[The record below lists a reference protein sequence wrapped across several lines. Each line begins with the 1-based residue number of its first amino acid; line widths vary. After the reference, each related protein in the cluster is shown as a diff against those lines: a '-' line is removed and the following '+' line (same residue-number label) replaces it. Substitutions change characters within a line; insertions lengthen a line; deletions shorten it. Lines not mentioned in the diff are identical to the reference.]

1 MSHVTSLRATQA
13 FALFL
18 FVICCLPFL
27 LGCSNHSGSS
37 QPANTATVTS
47 SSSSQS
53 PNLSLAD
60 RLQNYIDG
68 LDTDNRAGIAVAVVQ
83 NGEVLFQAAKGMA
96 NTLEDIPLTINTGFR
111 TASIS
116 KTFTAIAVMQLV
128 EAGQIN
134 LRASIHDYIPE
145 LPASWSAITVS
156 MLLTHSSGIID
167 LLNDDGLY
175 ARIGGMTNSDLT
187 TYFQENPTLEF
198 TPGFR
203 SEYSNTGYMML
214 ALIIE
219 RASNIAFGEYMQ
231 RFVFEPAGMYDSYI
245 NDEKHP
251 LEDYDTLNH
260 ASRTTIWGQTYYLV
274 GSMGQVSSVDD
285 FVQFFAALEN
295 GQLLSDE
302 SLTQLI
308 AHRST
313 VLGSTSYGYGVMR
326 GNGSYGHGGSLD
338 GFQTDFR
345 IRTDGSLSYV
355 ILTNSG
361 GRTRGYLEQVLRIVG
376 ES

>member
-1 MSHVTSLRATQA
+1 
-13 FALFL
+13 
-18 FVICCLPFL
+18 
-27 LGCSNHSGSS
+27 
-37 QPANTATVTS
+37 
-47 SSSSQS
+47 
-53 PNLSLAD
+53 
-60 RLQNYIDG
+60 
-68 LDTDNRAGIAVAVVQ
+68 
-83 NGEVLFQAAKGMA
+83 
-96 NTLEDIPLTINTGFR
+96 
-111 TASIS
+111 
-116 KTFTAIAVMQLV
+116 
-128 EAGQIN
+128 
-134 LRASIHDYIPE
+134 
-145 LPASWSAITVS
+145 

-167 LLNDDGLY
+167 LLNDDSLY

-187 TYFQENPTLEF
+187 TYFQENPSLEF

-251 LEDYDTLNH
+251 LEDDDTLNH
-260 ASRTTIWGQTYYLV
+260 ASRTTFWGQTYYLV

-285 FVQFFAALEN
+285 FVQFFAALDS

-355 ILTNSG
+355 ILTNGG
-361 GRTRGYLEQVLRIVG
+361 GRTRGYLEQVLRILG

>member
-1 MSHVTSLRATQA
+1 MSPVTPLRSIHT
-13 FALFL
+13 FALFNFAISCLL
-18 FVICCLPFL
+18 FT
-27 LGCSNHSGSS
+27 LGCSKDSGSS
-37 QPANTATVTS
+37 PPADTTALTS
-47 SSSSQS
+47 NSSSQS
-53 PNLSLAD
+53 QNLSLAD
-60 RLQNYIDG
+60 RLQNYIDS
-68 LDTDNRAGIAVAVVQ
+68 LDTDDRAGIAVAVVQ
-83 NGEVLFQAAKGMA
+83 DGEVTYQGAKGMA

-116 KTFTAIAVMQLV
+116 KTFTAIAVMQLM
-128 EAGQIN
+128 ETGQVNISS
-134 LRASIHDYIPE
+134 SIHEYIPE
-145 LPASWSAITVS
+145 LPASWSDITVS
-156 MLLTHSSGIID
+156 MLLTHRSGIID

-175 ARIGGMTNSDLT
+175 ARIGGMTNNSLT

-198 TPGFR
+198 APSYQ

-214 ALIIE
+214 ALIVE
-219 RASNIAFGEYMQ
+219 RASGVAFGEYMQ
-231 RFVFEPAGMYDSYI
+231 RFVFEPADMYDSYI

-251 LEDYDTLNH
+251 LEDDDALNH
-260 ASRTTIWGQTYYLV
+260 ASRATFWGQTYYLV
-274 GSMGQVSSVDD
+274 GSMGQVSSVND
-285 FVQFFAALEN
+285 FVQFFAALDS

-302 SLTQLI
+302 SFTQLI

-355 ILTNSG
+355 ILTNG
-361 GRTRGYLEQVLRIVG
+361 GSRTRGYLDQVLRILG
-376 ES
+376 EY